1 MTAVVAAEGLA
12 KTYLL
17 HLQGGARLPV
27 FAGLDFAV
35 AAGECLALAGPSGT
49 GKTTLLR
56 ILYGQCLPDR
66 GRALL
71 RHEGAMVDVAAAPPR
86 LVLALRRQAV
96 AHVSQFLRAIPR
108 VPALD
113 IVAGRALRRGTAP
126 GEARRLAAAML
137 ERLNIGPALHGL
149 APATFSGGERQRV
162 NLATAFVV
170 ASDVLLLDEPT
181 ASLDAANRAV
191 VVELIGEARA
201 RGAAI
206 VGIFHD
212 DDVRRRVADRQLDLA
227 SFRAAP

>member
-35 AAGECLALAGPSGT
+35 AAGECLALAGSSGT

>member
-1 MTAVVAAEGLA
+1 MTAVVVAEGLA

-71 RHEGAMVDVAAAPPR
+71 RHEGALVDVAAAPPR

-113 IVAGRALRRGTAP
+113 IVAGRALRRATAP
-126 GEARRLAAAML
+126 GEARRQAAAML

>member
-1 MTAVVAAEGLA
+1 MTAAVAAQGLA

-108 VPALD
+108 VSALD

-137 ERLNIGPALHGL
+137 ERLNIGAALHGL

-227 SFRAAP
+227 SFRAAS

>member
-1 MTAVVAAEGLA
+1 MRPAVAAEGLA
-12 KTYLL
+12 KTYVL

-27 FAGLDFAV
+27 FAGLDAAV
-35 AAGECLALAGPSGT
+35 AAGECLALTGPSGT

-71 RHEGAMVDVAAAPPR
+71 CHRGAMVDVAAAPPR
-86 LVLALRRQAV
+86 RVLALRRHSV

-108 VPALD
+108 VAALD
-113 IVAGRALRRGTAP
+113 IVAARALRRGVEADR
-126 GEARRLAAAML
+126 ARRLAAAML
-137 ERLNIGPALHGL
+137 ERLHIGPALHGL

-162 NLATAFVV
+162 NVAAAFVV
-170 ASDVLLLDEPT
+170 ASGVLLLDEPT

-201 RGAAI
+201 QGAAI

-212 DDVRRRVADRQLDLA
+212 DDVRRRVADRHLDLA
-227 SFRAAP
+227 SFRPGP

>member
-1 MTAVVAAEGLA
+1 MTAAVAAEGLA

-35 AAGECLALAGPSGT
+35 APGECLALAGPSGT

-86 LVLALRRQAV
+86 LVLALRRHAV

-212 DDVRRRVADRQLDLA
+212 DDVRRRVADRRLDLA